1 VKSEYFSFE
10 RPNFHPEQII
20 VMKCSLHIFISMG
33 TYISRGSYCGVK
45 CNINISEVHIA
56 ERDKINIHIA

>member
-20 VMKCSLHIFISMG
+20 VMKCSLHILSQWVH
-33 TYISRGSYCGVK
+33 TCPGVPIVK
-45 CNINISEVHIA
+45 
-56 ERDKINIHIA
+56 